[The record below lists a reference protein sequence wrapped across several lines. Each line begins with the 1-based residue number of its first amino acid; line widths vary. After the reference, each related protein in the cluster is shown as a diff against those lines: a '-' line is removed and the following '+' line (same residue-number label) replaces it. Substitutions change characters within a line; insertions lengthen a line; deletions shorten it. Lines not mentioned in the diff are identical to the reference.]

1 LSLEQ
6 IFESLPEIEDNPGK
20 LWKCFHGSYGKDF
33 FLTIIEKEYG
43 PRFAKDFEKVYTDI
57 DDISLEAHKYF
68 NTVTKQS
75 MVEITN
81 LRN

>member
-68 NTVTKQS
+68 NTVTK
-75 MVEITN
+75 
-81 LRN
+81 